1 MILTLAGIIVK
12 VIGSVNR
19 ILLSRLLGGEGI
31 GLYQMAYP
39 LYLLALGVS
48 SAGIPVA
55 ISIMVSERMALNDY
69 RGARKVFHM
78 AVAMMT
84 ITGIVFSALL
94 FLGADW
100 LTSSGFVRDT
110 RAYWAI
116 AALSPA
122 ILFVPILASFR
133 GYFQGLQQMTP
144 TAVSQIVE
152 QLIA

>member
-1 MILTLAGIIVK
+1 MSKQAFIRGALILTLAGIIVK

-69 RGARKVFHM
+69 RRGKE
-78 AVAMMT
+78 
-84 ITGIVFSALL
+84 GIPYGCRDDDDNRYRILGTSLL
-94 FLGADW
+94 GGGLADIER
-100 LTSSGFVRDT
+100 VR
-110 RAYWAI
+110 
-116 AALSPA
+116 P
-122 ILFVPILASFR
+122 
-133 GYFQGLQQMTP
+133 
-144 TAVSQIVE
+144 
-152 QLIA
+152 